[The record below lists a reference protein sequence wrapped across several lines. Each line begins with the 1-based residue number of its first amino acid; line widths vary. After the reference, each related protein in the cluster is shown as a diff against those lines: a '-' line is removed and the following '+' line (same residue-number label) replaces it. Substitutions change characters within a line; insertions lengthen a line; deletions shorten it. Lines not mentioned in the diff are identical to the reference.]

1 MRGVIDRIEEGIAVI
16 ELEDRSQILF
26 PAKRLPKG
34 AGEGSVLKIVIT
46 YDAQATKGQR
56 EKIKRL
62 QEKLLKRSRGR

>member
-26 PAKRLPKG
+26 PVKRLPKG
-34 AGEGSVLKIVIT
+34 AGEGSVLRIDIT
-46 YDAQATKGQR
+46 YDREATKRQR

-62 QEKLLKRSRGR
+62 QERLLKRARR

>member
-16 ELEDRSQILF
+16 ELEDRSQVLF

-34 AGEGSVLKIVIT
+34 AREGSVLRIDIT
-46 YDAQATKGQR
+46 YDAQATKRQR

-62 QEKLLKRSRGR
+62 QERLLKRSRS

>member
-16 ELEDRSQILF
+16 EIEDRSQVLF

-34 AGEGSVLKIVIT
+34 AGEGSVLRIDIT
-46 YDAQATKGQR
+46 YDREATKRQR

-62 QEKLLKRSRGR
+62 QERLLKRSKQ

>member
-16 ELEDRSQILF
+16 ELEDRSQIFF
-26 PAKRLPKG
+26 PAKNLPKG
-34 AGEGSVLKIVIT
+34 AGEGSVLMIDIT
-46 YDAQATKGQR
+46 YDAQATRRQR

>member
-16 ELEDRSQILF
+16 ELEDRSQVLF

-34 AGEGSVLKIVIT
+34 AGEGSVLRIDIT
-46 YDAQATKGQR
+46 YDAQATKRQR

-62 QEKLLKRSRGR
+62 QERLLKRSRS